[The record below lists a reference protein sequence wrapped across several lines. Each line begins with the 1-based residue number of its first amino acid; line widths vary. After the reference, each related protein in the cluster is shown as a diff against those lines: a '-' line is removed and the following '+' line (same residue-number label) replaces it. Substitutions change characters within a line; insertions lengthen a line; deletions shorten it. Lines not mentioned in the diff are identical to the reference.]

1 MDLYEYQ
8 GKRFFADYGI
18 QTPTGTVV
26 SSVEQVPDMP
36 NGGVVKTQVLTGG
49 RGKAGGVAICKNAQE
64 VKDAVE
70 RLLGT
75 AIKGHTAKQL
85 LVEERVDIAH
95 EYYMSIFI
103 NRKDKVPSLM
113 FSDQG
118 GMNIESVDRE
128 KIKIVDVNPLLGIY
142 DYMIRELLSPFQ
154 IDHKDQIT
162 QINKKAYHL
171 FKEKKLQLLE
181 INPLVQTKDGQIIA
195 LDSKITMD
203 DWAIDASVDVANQE
217 GGNST
222 EFERELL
229 RHGMTAVEME
239 GDVVVYS
246 SGAGVAMATADCVKN
261 RGATLRAVIDENTLP
276 AARDDEELRQKAAA
290 VMRRVLDLNP
300 KVILINMHFQ
310 AGMCDL
316 EAKTIK
322 LAFEEAAKTL
332 PIIARFKGRRADEA
346 VEVLKD
352 TPIYVTQSFK
362 EACDMAVS
370 KL

>member
-8 GKRFFADYGI
+8 GKQFFADYGI
-18 QTPTGTVV
+18 PVPRGVVV
-26 SSVEQVPDMP
+26 SSVEETPDLP

-49 RGKAGGVAICKNAQE
+49 RGKAGGVAVCQSSAE
-64 VKDAVE
+64 VQDAVH

-75 AIKGHTAKQL
+75 VIKGHAARRL
-85 LVEERVDIAH
+85 LVEERIEIEH

-103 NRKDKVPSLM
+103 NRKNQVPSLM

-118 GMNIESVDRE
+118 GMNIESVAKE
-128 KIKIVDVNPLLGIY
+128 NIKIVDINPLLGIY
-142 DYMIRELLSPFQ
+142 GYMIRELLSQFQ
-154 IDHKDQIT
+154 IEHKDQIT
-162 QINKKAYHL
+162 EIITKAYRL

-181 INPLVQTKDGQIIA
+181 INPLVQTKNGEIVA

-203 DWAIDASVDVANQE
+203 DWAIDSSVDVAAQE

-229 RHGMTAVEME
+229 KHGMTAVEME

-246 SGAGVAMATADCVKN
+246 SGAGVAMATADCIKN
-261 RGATLRAVIDENTLP
+261 RGASLRAVIDENTLP
-276 AARDDEELRQKAAA
+276 AARDDEELRNKAAA
-290 VMRRVLDLNP
+290 VMRRVLDLKP

-322 LAFEEAAKTL
+322 LAFEEAAKTM

-346 VEVLKD
+346 VEVLKG
-352 TPIYVTQSFK
+352 TSIYVTQSFK
-362 EACDMAVS
+362 EACDVAVS